1 MKVLWQAGVGL
12 VLVLAFGLSD
22 AQWRGR
28 SAQTQKPSTFRPWS
42 QMQVTQQSE
51 TRMPPSPQTN
61 NPMLVPQR
69 FPSQFSMQTPGVVGG
84 KPGQDPLGVQS
95 KQLLQGPMGKLMW
108 TFPSLPEEPVQPEIP
123 FELRNPLSPNSVG
136 AQCGENS
143 VYVEVMEDFF
153 GTGQLLMASGFAL
166 GGCGPTGQ
174 DNNARVLLFES
185 ELHGC
190 GSMLTVTEDEL
201 VYVFSLVY
209 TPQEFSNGVPIVRSS
224 GAVVSIECHYPRMH
238 NVSSNVLVPTWLPYA
253 ATKVAEE
260 RLVFSLKL
268 MTDEWQFERPSNQ
281 YFLGD
286 IVNIEASV
294 KTYNHVPL
302 RVFVDRCVATASPD
316 VNSAPKYSFIEN
328 NGCLVDAKYTGSS
341 SRYLPR
347 TQIDK
352 LQFQLEAFRFE
363 QVNSGL
369 VYITCI
375 LKAVPVATATN
386 SEQKACSFSPNGWVS
401 VDESDQVCG
410 CCDSTCSSS
419 SSASDQVLG
428 DLRWEQASVGPLN
441 VKEFGFGRL

>member
-1 MKVLWQAGVGL
+1 MGLFQAGFGL
-12 VLVLAFGLSD
+12 VLVLAFGKSD

-28 SAQTQKPSTFRPWS
+28 SAQTQNPSTFRPWS
-42 QMQVTQQSE
+42 QMQVPQQSE
-51 TRMPPSPQTN
+51 TRMLQSPQTN

-95 KQLLQGPMGKLMW
+95 KQLLQGPMEKLTW

-201 VYVFSLVY
+201 VYTFSLVY

-253 ATKVAEE
+253 DTKVAEE

-294 KTYNHVPL
+294 KTFNHVPL
-302 RVFVDRCVATASPD
+302 RVFVDRCVATMSPD
-316 VNSAPKYSFIEN
+316 VNSAPRYSFIEN
-328 NGCLVDAKYTGSS
+328 NGCLVDAKFTGSS

-352 LQFQLEAFRFE
+352 LQFQLEAFRF
-363 QVNSGL
+363 QQANSGL

-375 LKAVPVATATN
+375 LKAVPVSTPTN
-386 SEQKACSFSPNGWVS
+386 SEHKACSFSSNGWVS

-419 SSASDQVLG
+419 SASDQVLG
-428 DLRWEQASVGPLN
+428 DLRWEQASIGPLN

>member
-1 MKVLWQAGVGL
+1 MAVWQVGFGL
-12 VLVLAFGLSD
+12 VLVLVFGLSD

-28 SAQTQKPSTFRPWS
+28 SAQTQKLNTFRPLS
-42 QMQVTQQSE
+42 QMQVPQQSE
-51 TRMPPSPQTN
+51 TRMPLFPQAN

-69 FPSQFSMQTPGVVGG
+69 FPSQFSMQTPGMVGG
-84 KPGQDPLGVQS
+84 RPGQDPVDVQS
-95 KQLLQGPMGKLMW
+95 KQLLQGPMEKLMW
-108 TFPSLPEEPVQPEIP
+108 TFPRLPEEPLQPEIP
-123 FELRNPLSPNSVG
+123 FELRQPISPNSVG
-136 AQCGENS
+136 ALCRENS

-153 GTGQLLMASGFAL
+153 GTGKPLMASGFAL

-190 GSMLTVTEDEL
+190 GSMLTVTENEL
-201 VYVFSLVY
+201 VYTFTLVY
-209 TPQEFSNGVPIVRSS
+209 TPQEVSDGIVRSS

-238 NVSSNVLVPTWLPYA
+238 DVSSNVLVPAWVPYA

-286 IVNIEASV
+286 IVNLEASV
-294 KTYNHVPL
+294 MTYNHVPV
-302 RVFVDRCVATASPD
+302 RVFVDSCVATASPD
-316 VNSAPKYSFIEN
+316 VNSAPRYSFIEN
-328 NGCLVDAKYTGSS
+328 NGCLVDAKFTGSS

-352 LQFQLEAFRFE
+352 LLFQLEAFRFQ

-375 LKAVPVATATN
+375 LKAVPVATPTN
-386 SEQKACSFSPNGWVS
+386 LQQKACSFSPNGWVS
-401 VDESDQVCG
+401 VDESDQVCA

-419 SSASDQVLG
+419 GASDQVPG
-428 DLRWEQASVGPLN
+428 ALRWEQASVGPLN

>member
-1 MKVLWQAGVGL
+1 
-12 VLVLAFGLSD
+12 
-22 AQWRGR
+22 
-28 SAQTQKPSTFRPWS
+28 
-42 QMQVTQQSE
+42 
-51 TRMPPSPQTN
+51 MPHFPQTN
-61 NPMLVPQR
+61 DPMLVPQR
-69 FPSQFSMQTPGVVGG
+69 FPSQFSMQTPGAVGG
-84 KPGQDPLGVQS
+84 NLGQDPLGVQS
-95 KQLLQGPMGKLMW
+95 KQLMQGPMVKLTW

-153 GTGQLLMASGFAL
+153 GTGQLLMAS
-166 GGCGPTGQ
+166 
-174 DNNARVLLFES
+174 
-185 ELHGC
+185 
-190 GSMLTVTEDEL
+190 M
-201 VYVFSLVY
+201 VY
-209 TPQEFSNGVPIVRSS
+209 TPQEYSNGVPIVRSS

-238 NVSSNVLVPTWLPYA
+238 NVSSNVLVPTWVPYA
-253 ATKVAEE
+253 ATKVAVE

-268 MTDEWQFERPSNQ
+268 MTDEWLFERPSNQ

-302 RVFVDRCVATASPD
+302 RVFVDRCVATVSPD
-316 VNSAPKYSFIEN
+316 VNSAPRYSFIEN
-328 NGCLVDAKYTGSS
+328 NGCLVDAKFTGSS

-347 TQIDK
+347 SQIDK
-352 LQFQLEAFRFE
+352 VQFQLEAFRF
-363 QVNSGL
+363 QQANSGL

-410 CCDSTCSSS
+410 CCDSTCS
-419 SSASDQVLG
+419 
-428 DLRWEQASVGPLN
+428 
-441 VKEFGFGRL
+441 

>member
-1 MKVLWQAGVGL
+1 MGLWKVGFGVM
-12 VLVLAFGLSD
+12 LVLAFGLSD

-28 SAQTQKPSTFRPWS
+28 SAQTPKPRTFRPRS
-42 QMQVTQQSE
+42 HMQVPQQTE
-51 TRMPPSPQTN
+51 ARMPQFPQTN
-61 NPMLVPQR
+61 NPMVVPQR
-69 FPSQFSMQTPGVVGG
+69 FPSQFAMQTPGVVGG
-84 KPGQDPLGVQS
+84 RPGQDPVGVQS
-95 KQLLQGPMGKLMW
+95 KQFLQGPMEKLMW
-108 TFPSLPEEPVQPEIP
+108 TFPSLPEEPLQPEIP
-123 FELRNPLSPNSVG
+123 FELRYPISPNSVG

-153 GTGQLLMASGFAL
+153 GTGKLLASGFAL
-166 GGCGPTGQ
+166 GSCGPIGQ
-174 DNNARVLLFES
+174 DNNAQVLLFES

-201 VYVFSLVY
+201 VYTFNLVY
-209 TPQEFSNGVPIVRSS
+209 TPQVISNDVPIIRSN
-224 GAVVSIECHYPRMH
+224 GAVVIIECHYPIMY
-238 NVSSNVLVPTWLPYA
+238 NVSSNVLVPTWVPYA
-253 ATKVAEE
+253 ATRVAEE
-260 RLVFSLKL
+260 RFVFSLKL

-294 KTYNHVPL
+294 KTYNHVPVH
-302 RVFVDRCVATASPD
+302 VFVDSCVATVSPD
-316 VNSAPKYSFIEN
+316 VNSAPRYSFIEN
-328 NGCLVDAKYTGSS
+328 NGCLVDAKFTGSS
-341 SRYLPR
+341 SRFLPR

-352 LQFQLEAFRFE
+352 LQFQLEAFRFHE
-363 QVNSGL
+363 VNSGL

-375 LKAVPVATATN
+375 LKAVPVATPTN
-386 SEQKACSFSPNGWVS
+386 PEQKACSFSPNGWLS

-419 SSASDQVLG
+419 SAGGQVLG